1 MPESTKASKAR
12 KGDLVLIHLVV
23 LDPAQRAENLPEV
36 TRAVPYEGWIKGFLL
51 DEDAEIGDKVRI
63 ESWIGRE
70 LAGILT
76 EINPVYDHGFGEP
89 QPELNAIGPEAWK
102 ELQGGEKNKWPT
114 ATI

>member
-1 MPESTKASKAR
+1 MPNSKKTVKAR

-23 LDPAQRAENLPEV
+23 LEPAQRAENLPEV

-51 DEDAEIGDKVRI
+51 EKDANIGDKVRI
-63 ESWIGRE
+63 ESLIGRE
-70 LAGILT
+70 LSGVLT

-102 ELQGGEKNKWPT
+102 ELQGREKR
-114 ATI
+114 

>member
-1 MPESTKASKAR
+1 MPKSKKAVKAR

-23 LDPAQRAENLPEV
+23 LEPAQRAENLPEV

-51 DEDAEIGDKVRI
+51 EKDAEIGDKVRI
-63 ESWIGRE
+63 ESLIGRE
-70 LAGILT
+70 LSGILT

-102 ELQGGEKNKWPT
+102 ELQGRGNN
-114 ATI
+114 